1 MTGRNQNVVSE
12 FLLLGLPIESEHQN
26 LFFVLFLAM
35 YVTTILGNLLIIV
48 LICLDPH
55 LHTPI
60 SGIVPPLTLIDRFP
74 CKASEIQMINELRL
88 HLCFGRLHMRC
99 KENEKADVVI
109 EIAI

>member
-55 LHTPI
+55 LHTPMYTTALM
-60 SGIVPPLTLIDRFP
+60 P
-74 CKASEIQMINELRL
+74 ASSSQ
-88 HLCFGRLHMRC
+88 G
-99 KENEKADVVI
+99 VVVGVVLLKWFLFI
-109 EIAI
+109 PETPTFRN